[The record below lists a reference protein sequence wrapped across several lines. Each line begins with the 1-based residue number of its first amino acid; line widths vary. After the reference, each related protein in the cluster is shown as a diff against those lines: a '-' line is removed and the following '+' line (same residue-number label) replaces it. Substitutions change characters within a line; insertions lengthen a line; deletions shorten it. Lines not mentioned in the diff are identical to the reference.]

1 LARFSWLHF
10 SDLDL
15 GPSGSLLL
23 DPRFREAF
31 ERDLRKVHERT
42 GPWDVVFLSGNLTH
56 AASSREFEVLDSSLR
71 SLWDY
76 FSSLGSNPVL
86 VAVPGEQDIRN
97 GEFRDSHVYNYS
109 ASRIR
114 EAFRQEPRDALQLIT
129 RARFSNFTQWL
140 AHVSLPRP
148 KAARKGLLPG
158 DCAVTVEA
166 EGLRVGIVGLNSVFR
181 SDPKGPEKLR
191 EIHVEQIEEATGGD
205 LRSWAREHD
214 VLVLVTHTPP
224 VMLKLSSLAV
234 LREKLMP
241 TGRPFLHLCG
251 GYSEPGWREPRRPW
265 AVQARSLFGD
275 KGRGHWG
282 YIAGQISSSGF
293 RLMPRH
299 MAFNRDFVAL
309 GHDSTYGMLEDSPPL
324 PLEALTRVMPLPLGE
339 DASASPA
346 FEKADSLSPPGTP
359 LATSQVPGS
368 ESLLARE
375 DVPQPAGL
383 PGGVRLQRVLEIGQR
398 PVSALAWA
406 PSGEVL
412 CLGIRH
418 GHLLYWKTGAPS
430 PSWMI
435 RAHQEAIMELAFS
448 PDGKTVLSRAELYQS
463 EQEVRA
469 WDEQGAVAKTSPEV
483 HWKLDVPKTLLRAL
497 PERIF
502 DLAPMPGTALIAVAS
517 PSGLMIRDTQANKW
531 VVQLEGHRDWV
542 RGVSFSFDGRL
553 LASIAD
559 DGRVLMFRTDVWE
572 QVADF
577 HASRSALAPWYLAFS
592 PTRNVLATAAS
603 RFSSVQLW
611 DIDVDALLSSRAASA
626 TVHEVSAKVVLVG
639 EGRAGK
645 SSLAM
650 RLVQD
655 RYEEMDST
663 HGMRFWSLPEERLG
677 PVAGPSHLR
686 RELILWDMGGQSEY
700 QLVHQLFLGDSAA
713 ALMVMEP
720 GRGEAAVD
728 ELEGWNQRL
737 LKQTGARELRKLL
750 VGTKLDTAGSAENLP
765 AIEALVKRCGL
776 QGYVATSA
784 KTGQGLEELK
794 AALARTIDW
803 DSLEKVSSPQLYQ
816 RMRQQLQRLREER
829 RVVLTFSALERELR
843 RELGSEFDPQ
853 VLRSVV
859 GPLSRQGLVAD
870 TRLADGTRVLVL
882 EVEQVERYAG
892 SLILA
897 ARDNPHGVPAI
908 DVAKVL
914 SPAMRFPRIPTEQ
927 RLHRDQELLV
937 LDCVIELLLE
947 HGVCLRHE
955 GLLIFP
961 SLFRPTEGMAE
972 VDAPR
977 SSSLY
982 YDFSGPIDNIY
993 ASLITSLALSRHFGA
1008 MRLGKDR
1015 AEFGRA
1021 GENSS
1026 GVRRV
1031 KEGSKAARGQARL
1044 DVYFDGTTP
1053 QGTRELFVNL
1063 IEEHLRE
1070 HGVTLMERL
1079 SITCACGQVFPEDT
1093 VRKRLSAGLPDI
1105 GCPDCDHRTP
1115 LTLGA
1120 QQARERDPGLVK
1132 RLHALRTDI
1141 QEQRSQNIAGTKV
1154 SMTEARAVRSSQDT
1168 PLRILHLSDLHVRE
1182 GDEPVSLLQP
1192 LAAALRDRYEGLGLE
1207 RLDYLVVSGD
1217 ITSRASPAEFE
1228 RARELVSGIIEQF
1241 SLTAERCILV
1251 PGNHDLDWNTDV
1263 YRWETKRQVDA
1274 SQLRPGTFVE
1284 EARGYLLREEA
1295 KYPER
1300 FRNFSQ
1306 HFYHPLTQRPYP
1318 LEPGEQC
1325 LPLLFSESRLQFLAM
1340 NSAWEIDEYFPER
1353 SGICEQAL
1361 SRGLSEADQALAQAR
1376 KRGELPRDERVLR
1389 LAVLHHPITG
1399 NEKIQADAFL
1409 GRLQQA
1415 DVRVCL
1421 HGHVHE
1427 DRAELVNYLHAQRR
1441 VHVVG
1446 AGSFGAPMPQRPE
1459 SVPRLFNLLEVER
1472 DLSRIRVHTRAQRKQ
1487 GGAWEGWAMW
1497 PGEKPGDRRA
1507 YYEFPVP

>member
-1 LARFSWLHF
+1 MARFSWLHF

-15 GPSGSLLL
+15 GPSGSRLL
-23 DPRFREAF
+23 DPRFREAL

-42 GPWDVVFLSGNLTH
+42 GPWDVVVLSGNLTH
-56 AASSREFEVLDSSLR
+56 EGSSREFDVLGSSLN

-86 VAVPGEQDIRN
+86 VAVPGEQ
-97 GEFRDSHVYNYS
+97 EFRRQESGASYVDHYS
-109 ASRIR
+109 AANIR
-114 EAFRQEPRDALQLIT
+114 EAFRQQSRNSLQLLT
-129 RARFSNFTQWL
+129 QGRFLNFSRWL
-140 AHVSLPRP
+140 AHATVPLPA
-148 KAARKGLLPG
+148 AARKGLLPG

-166 EGLRVGIVGLNSVFR
+166 EGLRVGIVCLNSVFR
-181 SDPKGPEKLR
+181 DDPKDPEKLR
-191 EIHVEQIEEATGGD
+191 EIHVEQIEEATGGG
-205 LRSWAREHD
+205 LRSWARQHD
-214 VLVLVTHTPP
+214 LLVLVTHTPP

-241 TGRPFLHLCG
+241 TGRPLLHLCG
-251 GYSEPGWREPRRPW
+251 GHAEPGWRESHRPW
-265 AVQARSLFGD
+265 VVQAPSLFGD
-275 KGRGHWG
+275 AGRGYWG
-282 YIAGQISSSGF
+282 YTAGQISSAGLQ
-293 RLMPRH
+293 LMPRH
-299 MAFNRDFVAL
+299 ATSNRDFIGL
-309 GHDSTYGMLEDSPPL
+309 GHDPAYGVLEDSPPL
-324 PLEALTRVMPLPLGE
+324 PLEALTPVMHLPLGE
-339 DASASPA
+339 EA
-346 FEKADSLSPPGTP
+346 TP
-359 LATSQVPGS
+359 LAAPQVEDA
-368 ESLLARE
+368 ESFIARE
-375 DVPQPAGL
+375 VAPQSAGL
-383 PGGVRLQRVLEIGQR
+383 PEEVRLQRVLEIGQR

-435 RAHQEAIMELAFS
+435 RAHPEAITEIAFS
-448 PDGKTVLSRAELYQS
+448 PDGKTVLSRADLYHA

-469 WDEQGAVAKTSPEV
+469 WDEQGAAVKVPPEV
-483 HWKLDVPKTLLRAL
+483 HWKLDVPETLLRAV
-497 PERIF
+497 PERVF
-502 DLAPMPGTALIAVAS
+502 DIAPMPGTALIAVAS
-517 PSGLMIRDTQANKW
+517 PGGLLIRDIQANRW

-572 QVADF
+572 QVAEF
-577 HASRSALAPWYLAFS
+577 HVSRSALAPWFLAFS

-603 RFSSVQLW
+603 RFSSVRLW
-611 DIDVDALLSSRAASA
+611 DIDVDALLKSRAASA

-639 EGRAGK
+639 EGRTGK
-645 SSLAM
+645 SSLAL

-663 HGMRFWSLPEERLG
+663 HGMRFWSLPEDRLG
-677 PVAGPSHLR
+677 PVAGPSHQR

-728 ELEGWNQRL
+728 EIEGWNQRL
-737 LKQTGARELRKLL
+737 LKQPGARELRKLL
-750 VGTKLDTAGSAENLP
+750 VGTKLDTAASAENLP
-765 AIEALVKRCGL
+765 ALEALVKRCGF

-803 DSLEKVSSPQLYQ
+803 DSLEKVSSPELYQ

-859 GPLSRQGLVAD
+859 GPLSRQGLMAD

-897 ARDNPHGVPAI
+897 ARDNAHGVPAI

-914 SPAMRFPRIPTEQ
+914 SPAMRFPRIPQEQ

-972 VDAPR
+972 VDSPR
-977 SSSLY
+977 ASSLY

-993 ASLITSLALSRHFGA
+993 ASLITSLALSRRFGA
-1008 MRLGKDR
+1008 MRLGNDR

-1021 GENSS
+1021 GEDCS

-1031 KEGSKAARGQARL
+1031 NEGSKAARGQARL
-1044 DVYFDGTTP
+1044 DVYFDTSTH
-1053 QGTRELFVNL
+1053 QGTRELFINL

-1079 SITCACGQVFPEDT
+1079 SITCVCGQVFPEDT
-1093 VRKRLSAGLPDI
+1093 VRKRLAAGHPDI

-1120 QQARERDPGLVK
+1120 QQARERDPALVK

-1141 QEQRSQNIAGTKV
+1141 QENRSQNIAGAKV
-1154 SMTEARAVRSSQDT
+1154 SMTEARALKPSQDT
-1168 PLRILHLSDLHVRE
+1168 PLRILHLSDLHVGE
-1182 GDEPVSLLQP
+1182 GDDPVSLLQP
-1192 LAAALRDRYEGLGLE
+1192 LAAALRDGYEGLGLE

-1228 RARELVSGIIEQF
+1228 QARELVSGIIEQF

-1251 PGNHDLDWNTDV
+1251 PGNHDLDWNTEA
-1263 YRWETKRQVDA
+1263 YRFENKRQVDTRR
-1274 SQLRPGTFVE
+1274 LKPGLFVE
-1284 EARGYLLREEA
+1284 LERGYLLREEA

-1300 FRNFSQ
+1300 FKNFSQ
-1306 HFYHPLTQRPYP
+1306 HFYHPLTQRAYP
-1318 LEPGEQC
+1318 LAPEEQC
-1325 LPLLFSESRLQFLAM
+1325 LPLLFTESRLQFLAM

-1361 SRGLSEADQALAQAR
+1361 SRGLSSADQALAQAR
-1376 KRGELPRDERVLR
+1376 KRGELPRDARVLR